1 MSERRNRQFVLDTP
15 PTGKL
20 GHDNFRLT
28 ESAVPDPADGE
39 ALVQARYISMDAA
52 NRAWMQG
59 ATYRSALT
67 GGMVM
72 AGAGI
77 GVVLASRADG
87 LSPGDLVYGD
97 LGWQDYATLPAEG
110 LRKLEPRE
118 PLTHHLSVYGIPG
131 LTAYLGLKEIGVPKP
146 GDTILVSAA
155 AGAVGSLVGQVAKAM
170 GCRTIGIAGGPEKCA
185 LLTEQ
190 LGFDAAVD
198 YKAEG
203 PLRKRLKAVAPDGV
217 DIYWDNVAGE
227 ILEAA
232 IFNMALHGRIICCGA
247 IAHYDGAAPAHGPRG
262 IPGLLVTRRIAMRG
276 FIVFDHYDQRD
287 AALAQLESWV
297 REGRI
302 AVREDII
309 DGFECLPEA
318 LLGLLAG
325 GNVGKRMVRIS

>member
-1 MSERRNRQFVLDTP
+1 MTTTRNRQFVLDTP
-15 PTGKL
+15 PSGKL
-20 GHDNFRLT
+20 AHDNFRLVDGV
-28 ESAVPDPADGE
+28 VPEPAEGE
-39 ALVQARYISMDAA
+39 VLVRARYISMDAA

-77 GVVLASRADG
+77 GEVVAARAAG
-87 LSPGDLVYGD
+87 FAPGDLVYGD
-97 LGWQDYATLPAEG
+97 LGWQEHTALPADG
-110 LRKLEPRE
+110 LRKLDARE

-131 LTAYLGLKEIGVPKP
+131 LTAYLGLKECGQPKA
-146 GDTILVSAA
+146 GETVLVSAA

-185 LLTEQ
+185 LLTEA
-190 LGFDAAVD
+190 LGFDAALD

-203 PLRKRLKAVAPDGV
+203 SLRKQLREVAPDGI
-217 DIYWDNVAGE
+217 DIYWDNVAGD

-247 IAHYDGAAPAHGPRG
+247 IAHYDGAPPAHGPRG
-262 IPGLLVTRRIAMRG
+262 IPGLLVTRRITMRG
-276 FIVFDHYDQRD
+276 FIVFDFYDQHD
-287 AALAQLESWV
+287 AALDQLEAWV
-297 REGRI
+297 KDGTI
-302 AVREDII
+302 TVREDII
-309 DGFECLPEA
+309 DGFEQLPDA

-325 GNVGKRMVRIS
+325 GNVGKRMVKVG